1 MIHLINELI
10 NMHPICGRNQAKD
23 LVVRVQLEIG
33 TVDVY
38 LELSK

>member
-1 MIHLINELI
+1 
-10 NMHPICGRNQAKD
+10 MHPICIRNQAKD
-23 LVVRVQLEIG
+23 LGMRLQLEIG